1 MSRVAMN
8 DVELRGFLSQ
18 PLIADVVTLK
28 KDGSPQITP
37 VWYDFEGTYLYFSTT
52 TGPAKARNIRRDNRI
67 AVSIKNVDAHKVV
80 LFSGNAEILDDKDHV
95 LVRRLVARYTPLDKV
110 DGFLSGLGANRVIV
124 RLKPIKTISWDYT
137 KSGN

>member
-1 MSRVAMN
+1 MSQASMS

-37 VWYDFEGTYLYFSTT
+37 VWYDFDGTYLYFSTT
-52 TGPAKARNIRRDNRI
+52 TDRAKARNIKRDNRT
-67 AVSIKNVDAHKVV
+67 SICIRNEDAHKVV
-80 LFSGNAEILDDKDHV
+80 LFAGTADILDDRDHAG
-95 LVRRLVARYTPLDKV
+95 VRRIAARYMTPDKV
-110 DGFLSGLGANRVIV
+110 DGFLSGLEANRIIV
-124 RLKPIKTISWDYT
+124 RVKPITTISWDFT